1 MSNVSTVLPA
11 QIIPT
16 ARTAAPAAA
25 SSTATPYDSGNIT
38 TWQLPGFPTQK
49 LVNGTQSFSTK
60 PGEVFTDFASGVLV
74 PMPGQLPTGP
84 ATYSTQA
91 GTPKQND

>member
-25 SSTATPYDSGNIT
+25 SSTANPYDSGNIV
-38 TWQLPGFPTQK
+38 TWTLPGFPTQK
-49 LVNGTQSFSTK
+49 LVNGTQSFSTT
-60 PGEVFTDFASGVLV
+60 PGQVFTDFASGVLV
-74 PMPGQLPTGP
+74 PMPGQTPTGP
-84 ATYSTQA
+84 ATYALVA
-91 GTPKQND
+91 GSPVID